1 MNHDRR
7 DPPIAPDDPRLSE
20 WLDGRLPAAEAAEIE
35 RIVAAS
41 PELTRLVEDLR
52 GMRGALAAVP
62 TTPPPAGFV
71 RDLLAAIDVA
81 GDGAAEEAEV
91 EAEWRRIERQRLEGE
106 IAEARD
112 DAADPAPEPMRQR
125 WPWIAL
131 AGALAA
137 GVLVAVVIDRPRGPA
152 DREVALVEQQAARR
166 QANEAAESAKQALEP
181 RVADKWLEETQEA
194 SEKLAAAAA
203 APAREQAAEA
213 AAVAEPKVRT
223 VTYRIQ
229 SAADRERLH
238 ALVAASAAAKREPMG
253 QQGHRAANQM
263 PSEANREQ
271 AKPGSDAMSFGGRK
285 SGSAAERIEISGP
298 AAAIASLVDALAATQ
313 TDGRDRA
320 LGFAAKE
327 KAEVADATKDLKKAD
342 SLETLRG
349 AATLAQ
355 SAGDDGYIRLV
366 IEVIDETDTVAGE
379 GEP

>member
-71 RDLLAAIDVA
+71 RDVLAAIDVA

-112 DAADPAPEPMRQR
+112 DAAEPAPEPMRQR

-213 AAVAEPKVRT
+213 AAVAEP
-223 VTYRIQ
+223 
-229 SAADRERLH
+229 
-238 ALVAASAAAKREPMG
+238 
-253 QQGHRAANQM
+253 
-263 PSEANREQ
+263 
-271 AKPGSDAMSFGGRK
+271 
-285 SGSAAERIEISGP
+285 
-298 AAAIASLVDALAATQ
+298 
-313 TDGRDRA
+313 
-320 LGFAAKE
+320 
-327 KAEVADATKDLKKAD
+327 
-342 SLETLRG
+342 
-349 AATLAQ
+349 
-355 SAGDDGYIRLV
+355 
-366 IEVIDETDTVAGE
+366 
-379 GEP
+379 

>member
-71 RDLLAAIDVA
+71 RDVLAAIDVA

-181 RVADKWLEETQEA
+181 HVADKWLEETQEA

-253 QQGHRAANQM
+253 QQGQRAANQM